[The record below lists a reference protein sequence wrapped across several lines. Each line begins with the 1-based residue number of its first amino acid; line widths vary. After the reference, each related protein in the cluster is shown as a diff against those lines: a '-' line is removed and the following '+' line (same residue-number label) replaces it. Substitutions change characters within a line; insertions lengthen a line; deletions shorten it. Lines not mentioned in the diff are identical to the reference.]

1 MQRLTEYTVDGPDD
15 VDEYRAEIVDGMV
28 DIYNKD
34 LTDWLNNSYYNVE
47 ACDEAEVNLGFGGD
61 DINIIDRIKRGQY
74 WAIDQIYGVIAGLLA
89 E

>member
-1 MQRLTEYTVDGPDD
+1 
-15 VDEYRAEIVDGMV
+15 MV

-47 ACDEAEVNLGFGGD
+47 ACDEAAREFGDADGD
-61 DINIIDRIKRGQY
+61 IMDRIKRGQY